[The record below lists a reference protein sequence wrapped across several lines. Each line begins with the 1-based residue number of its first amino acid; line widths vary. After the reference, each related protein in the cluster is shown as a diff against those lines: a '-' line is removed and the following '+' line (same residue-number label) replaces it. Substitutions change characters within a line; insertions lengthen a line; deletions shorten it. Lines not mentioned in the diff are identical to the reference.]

1 MVDQRAKKT
10 EKTMTSK
17 AMTSKSM
24 TSKEEQSSLGDSKA
38 IISNQDDIHE
48 KLGEVVKKHLTHA
61 FKKPYQTHTKQAFA
75 EMDTLVKAFLFENPT
90 GEVILDACCGVGQS
104 TRLLAQQNPKAIVIG
119 VDKSDHRIN
128 RNVEGFDV
136 NDGFIAD
143 NFHLVRADLNDFYR
157 LVKAA
162 NWPVSKHYILYPNP
176 WPKSKHLQRRWHG
189 SAVFPQMTSIGTQLV
204 LRSNWRIYLA
214 EFQQAAKFVDL
225 HGDITALPTVDASL
239 AMTPFEAKYQAS
251 GQVCWQLTLER

>member
-1 MVDQRAKKT
+1 MLTNVESKKNNIMKSNDT
-10 EKTMTSK
+10 E
-17 AMTSKSM
+17 AA
-24 TSKEEQSSLGDSKA
+24 LGDSKA
-38 IISNQDDIHE
+38 IISNQAGIHE
-48 KLGEVVKKHLTHA
+48 KLDEVVKRHLTHP
-61 FKKPYQTHTKQAFA
+61 FQKPYQVHTEQAFA
-75 EMDTLVKAFLFENPT
+75 EMDTLVQGFLVDNPE

-104 TRLLAQQNPKAIVIG
+104 TRLLAQQNPQALVIG

-128 RNVEGFDV
+128 RNVEGFDAG
-136 NDGFIAD
+136 DGFTAD

-189 SAVFPQMTSIGTQLV
+189 SGVFPQMTSIGQELI
-204 LRSNWRIYLA
+204 LRSNWKIYLE
-214 EFQQAAKFVDL
+214 EFQQAAKLVVL
-225 HGDITALPTVDASL
+225 HGDINALPVVDASL

-251 GQVCWQLTLER
+251 GQVCWQLTLAR